1 MHVTRSNVQR
11 TNGATHMTKL
21 FVTDIDG
28 CLATP
33 YTPYDLEGLATLRR
47 YSRDAGP
54 PAEAHPVPALSIC
67 SGRPYPYVE
76 AMTQALGLT
85 VPVLFEGGGGRFD
98 PVAAQTTW
106 SPALTDEIEAEI
118 EEVRHWF
125 ATECIPDSKMSLD
138 HAKRTQA
145 GIVSPDPDE
154 IVEAR
159 ARTEQFVD
167 ARVPD
172 LRVFSTDISVDVV
185 PPGITKRN
193 GLEWLADHLG
203 VAIEEVA
210 YIGDTDSDLEALSGA
225 GTSFAPANA
234 DEAVLR
240 AVDHV
245 TNGSV
250 LDGTIEAYRHCLEQ
264 NRDA

>member
-1 MHVTRSNVQR
+1 VI
-11 TNGATHMTKL
+11 KL

-33 YTPYDLEGLATLRR
+33 YTPYDLDGLATLRR
-47 YSRDAGP
+47 YGHDAGP
-54 PAEAHPVPALSIC
+54 VDADDATPTLSIC

-76 AMTQALGLT
+76 AMSQALGLT

-98 PVAAQTTW
+98 PVEAQTTW
-106 SPALTDEIEAEI
+106 SPDLTDEIEAQI
-118 EEVRHWF
+118 EEVQHWF
-125 ATECIPDSKMSLD
+125 VTECIPGTKMSLD
-138 HAKRTQA
+138 HAKRTQT

-159 ARTEQFVD
+159 ARTERFVD
-167 ARVPD
+167 AHVPD
-172 LRVFSTDISVDVV
+172 LRVFSTDVSVDVV

-193 GLEWLADHLG
+193 GLEWLADHL
-203 VAIEEVA
+203 EVSLDEMA
-210 YIGDTDSDLEALSGA
+210 YIGDADSDLEALGVV

-234 DEAVLR
+234 DEEVLR

-245 TNGSV
+245 TDGAV
-250 LDGTIEAYRHCLEQ
+250 LDGTIEAYRHCLAR
-264 NRDA
+264 NRA

>member
-1 MHVTRSNVQR
+1 V
-11 TNGATHMTKL
+11 TKL

-33 YTPYDLEGLATLRR
+33 YTPYDLDGLSTLRR
-47 YSRDAGP
+47 YGHDAGP
-54 PAEAHPVPALSIC
+54 LDAGNVAPALSIC

-76 AMTQALGLT
+76 AMSQALGLT

-98 PVAAQTTW
+98 PVEAQTTW
-106 SPALTDEIEAEI
+106 SPALTDEIEAQI
-118 EEVRHWF
+118 EEVQHWF
-125 ATECIPDSKMSLD
+125 VTECTPGTKMSLD
-138 HAKRTQA
+138 HAKRTQT

-167 ARVPD
+167 AHVPD
-172 LRVFSTDISVDVV
+172 LRVFSTDVSVDVV

-193 GLEWLADHLG
+193 GLEWLAEHL
-203 VAIEEVA
+203 EVPLDEMA
-210 YIGDTDSDLEALSGA
+210 YIGDSDSDLEALSA
-225 GTSFAPANA
+225 VGTSFAPANA
-234 DEAVLR
+234 DEEVLR

-245 TNGSV
+245 TDGTV
-250 LDGTIEAYRHCLEQ
+250 LDGTVEAYRQCLDQ
-264 NRDA
+264 NRP

>member
-1 MHVTRSNVQR
+1 MI
-11 TNGATHMTKL
+11 KL

-28 CLATP
+28 CLAQP
-33 YTPYDLEGLATLRR
+33 YQPYDLVGFATLRR
-47 YSRDAGP
+47 FVDDAGLP
-54 PAEAHPVPALSIC
+54 TEEHPTPAVSIC

-106 SPALTDEIEAEI
+106 NPRLTDEIEAEI

-125 ATECIPDSKMSLD
+125 VTECVPGTKMSID

-145 GIVSPDPDE
+145 GVVSPDTDE
-154 IVEAR
+154 IVAAR

-167 ARVPD
+167 ENVPD
-172 LRVFSTDISVDVV
+172 LRVFSTDVSVDVV
-185 PPGITKRN
+185 PPGITKRT
-193 GLEWLADHLG
+193 GLEWLTEHLG
-203 VAIEEVA
+203 VGMDEVA
-210 YIGDTDSDLEALSGA
+210 YIGDADSDLEALA
-225 GTSFAPANA
+225 AVGTSFAPANA
-234 DEAVLR
+234 DEEVLR

-245 TNGSV
+245 TDGSV
-250 LDGTIEAYRHCLEQ
+250 IDGTLEAYRQCLDW
-264 NRDA
+264 NDT

>member
-1 MHVTRSNVQR
+1 
-11 TNGATHMTKL
+11 MTKL

-28 CLATP
+28 CLAMP
-33 YTPYDLEGLATLRR
+33 YTPYDLDGLATLRR
-47 YSRDAGP
+47 YGHDTGP
-54 PAEAHPVPALSIC
+54 PTAPHTAPALSIC

-76 AMTQALGLT
+76 AMSQALGLT

-118 EEVRHWF
+118 AEVRHWF
-125 ATECIPDSKMSLD
+125 VTECVPGTKMSID

-154 IVEAR
+154 IADAQ
-159 ARTEQFVD
+159 ARTEEFVD

-172 LRVFSTDISVDVV
+172 LRVFSTEVSVDVV

-203 VAIEEVA
+203 VALEETA
-210 YIGDTDSDLEALSGA
+210 YIGDTDSDLEALSVV

-234 DEAVLR
+234 DEEVLR
-240 AVDHV
+240 TVDHV
-245 TNGSV
+245 TDGTV
-250 LDGTIEAYRHCLEQ
+250 LDGTIEAYRRCLEQ
-264 NRDA
+264 NRA